1 MEAAMAASLI
11 LPLVVLGALAAY
23 VAGLGAV
30 AWWQTQ
36 GGAAAPA
43 APAYLASAGL
53 HLAWIQCA
61 ASRRAPLVAWVGFLV
76 SLSLCRRGLASL
88 PGGSASWAGPALL
101 EGLVL
106 LIALAVRSPVS
117 LAERLARWRR
127 ARADIA
133 LQLRLGDGLLPWARD
148 CGRRLI
154 AGRADSP
161 LVPTFQRL
169 TAELAE
175 IDGRLGLAVSNLA
188 APEQL
193 RQFVKAGASQLLA
206 EAEQAGAA
214 LAVELERRALA
225 LAAACRE
232 QCESIPSLPA
242 EERTHA
248 ARQCEAFVLNLL
260 PLAGSITRSKEP

>member
-1 MEAAMAASLI
+1 MPAL
-11 LPLVVLGALAAY
+11 LVVPLVVFGALAAY
-23 VAGLGAV
+23 ISGLGAL
-30 AWWQTQ
+30 AWWGTQ
-36 GGAAAPA
+36 SGAAAPA
-43 APAYLASAGL
+43 APAYLASGAL

-61 ASRRAPLVAWVGFLV
+61 ASRRAPLVAWVGFFV

-106 LIALAVRSPVS
+106 LIALAVRSPLG

-133 LQLRLGDGLLPWARD
+133 LQLRMGDGLLPWARD
-148 CGRRLI
+148 CGRRLL
-154 AGRADSP
+154 AGRADLP
-161 LVPTFQRL
+161 LAHTFQRL
-169 TAELAE
+169 AAELAE

-193 RQFVKAGASQLLA
+193 RQFLHAGASELLA
-206 EAEQAGAA
+206 EAEQAGAT

-232 QCESIPSLPA
+232 QCESIPGLSA
-242 EERTHA
+242 EERARA
-248 ARQCEAFVLNLL
+248 AQQCEAFVLNLL
-260 PLAGSITRSKEP
+260 PPAGSISRRRQS

>member
-1 MEAAMAASLI
+1 MPAL
-11 LPLVVLGALAAY
+11 LVVPLVVFGALAAY
-23 VAGLGAV
+23 ISGLGAL
-30 AWWQTQ
+30 AWWGTQ
-36 GGAAAPA
+36 SGAAAPA
-43 APAYLASAGL
+43 APAYLASGAL

-61 ASRRAPLVAWVGFLV
+61 ASRRAPLVAWVGFFV

-101 EGLVL
+101 EGLAL
-106 LIALAVRSPVS
+106 LIARAVRSPLG

-148 CGRRLI
+148 CGRRLL
-154 AGRADSP
+154 AGRADLP
-161 LVPTFQRL
+161 LAHTFQRL
-169 TAELAE
+169 AAELAE

-193 RQFVKAGASQLLA
+193 RQFLHAGASELLA

-232 QCESIPSLPA
+232 QCESIPGLSA
-242 EERTHA
+242 EERARA

-260 PLAGSITRSKEP
+260 PTAGSTTPRKER